1 MFARRKR
8 SSRNPWKISILFLV
22 VIFLIFVFGPLIW
35 RIQHMKQARSVYD
48 VSIVQEDL
56 QWIENKGWL
65 NKLPYVKETKLWVA
79 LNTGSASLD
88 VTELASYQDEKH
100 HFWLYLYYLPKDGR
114 SAQDVLDKM
123 SEGNLKQLAKALMSI
138 SNGKP
143 EESQKLLSGSNLEW
157 KELSIDEQTLRHLIM
172 AQAAL
177 IRGDRQTAQAELQ
190 AAQQLNPNNPA
201 GLSLAFDEAIGDGQ
215 WARAIE
221 LSRMIDAQTWRPTN
235 VLYETKKAI
244 LAVREGDTISLSKSL
259 SAIEGLHQGD
269 ALIKYVNGI
278 KAVTEGDLDE
288 GKELLDQAQK
298 EGLEGEL
305 GVDAQKSLNQIV
317 ERLKADR
324 SLQKVVAEM
333 NEKW

>member
-1 MFARRKR
+1 
-8 SSRNPWKISILFLV
+8 
-22 VIFLIFVFGPLIW
+22 
-35 RIQHMKQARSVYD
+35 MKQARSVYD

-56 QWIENKGWL
+56 QWIEKKGWL
-65 NKLPYVKETKLWVA
+65 KKLPYVKETKLWVA

-88 VTELASYQDEKH
+88 VSELASYQDEKH
-100 HFWLYLYYLPKDGR
+100 HFWLYLYYLPKDKQ

-123 SEGNLKQLAKALMSI
+123 SEDKVKQLAKALMSI

-143 EESQKLLSGSNLEW
+143 EESLKVLSGSNQEW
-157 KELSIDEQTLRHLIM
+157 KELSTDEQTLRHLIV

-177 IRGDRQTAQAELQ
+177 IRGDHQTAQVELQ
-190 AAQQLNPNNPA
+190 TAQQLNPNNPA
-201 GLSLAFDEAIGDGQ
+201 GLSLSFDEAIADGQ

-244 LAVREGDTISLSKSL
+244 LAVRVGDTIGLSKSL
-259 SAIEGLHQGD
+259 SVIEGLHQGD
-269 ALIKYVNGI
+269 ASIKYVNGI
-278 KAVTEGDLDE
+278 KALTEGDLDK

-317 ERLKADR
+317 ERLKADK